1 MWSLADRRQ
10 AATVATLGMILVC
23 ASWFFGLIFVA
34 RLAFPVPDPAANS
47 QQIVQFYLEHR
58 AQILIACFLILCG
71 TAVLAPWGAVIAAMT
86 RRAESG
92 LPIWTYTQI
101 ACTAFAVFDLSM
113 AAMFWALA
121 AYRAGEQH
129 ADVTQMLNDVGWFF
143 ALIPFQPYTVWL
155 IAIAVPILRAKP
167 DDANQTLPR
176 WSAYLSLLAG
186 FVFVLDG
193 LMMFFKSG
201 PLAYNGFL
209 AFYVPYIVFG
219 WWIVWMTVAVLQ
231 GLRIYS
237 RGEDLELASSDV

>member
-1 MWSLADRRQ
+1 MWLLADRRH
-10 AATVATLGMILVC
+10 AATVATLGMVFVC
-23 ASWFFGLIFVA
+23 AAWFFGLVFVA
-34 RLAFPVPDPAANS
+34 RLAFPVPDPAAGS
-47 QQIVQFYLEHR
+47 DEIVQFYVEHQ
-58 AQILIACFLILCG
+58 AQILIACFAILCG
-71 TAVLAPWGAVIAAMT
+71 SATLGPWGAVIAAMT
-86 RRAESG
+86 RRTESG

-101 ACTAFAVFDLSM
+101 ACVAFAVFDLSM

-129 ADVTQMLNDVGWFF
+129 PDITQMLNDVAWFF

-167 DDANQTLPR
+167 EQATLPR

-201 PLAYNGFL
+201 PLAYNGIL
-209 AFYVPYIVFG
+209 AFYVPFTVFG
-219 WWIVWMTVAVLQ
+219 WWIVLMTFATLQ
-231 GLRIYS
+231 GLQIFS
-237 RGEDLELASSDV
+237 RGEDIEVFSSDG

>member
-1 MWSLADRRQ
+1 MAI
-10 AATVATLGMILVC
+10 LGMIFVC
-23 ASWFFGLIFVA
+23 AAWFFGLIFVA
-34 RLAFPVPDPAANS
+34 RLAFPVPDPAAGS
-47 QQIVQFYLEHR
+47 QQIAQFYLEHQ
-58 AQILIACFLILCG
+58 AQILIACFFILCG
-71 TAVLAPWGAVIAAMT
+71 TALLGPWGAVIAAMT
-86 RRAESG
+86 RRVESG
-92 LPIWTYTQI
+92 LPIWTYTQV

-129 ADVTQMLNDVGWFF
+129 ADITQMLNDVAWFF

-155 IAIAVPILRAKP
+155 IAIAVPVLRATP
-167 DDANQTLPR
+167 DDANPTLPR

-209 AFYVPYIVFG
+209 AFYVPYFVFG
-219 WWIVWMTVAVLQ
+219 LWIVLMTVAIVQ
-231 GLRIYS
+231 GLRLYS
-237 RGEDLELASSDV
+237 RGEDLEAATADV